1 MIPNSYRILKLR
13 SGEQLICEIK
23 NSSKDMMK
31 VKRPMAFRSA
41 ISFDGMGNQKEYTV
55 LRDWLNH
62 TNEIETGIPRDF
74 IVSILVPDEK
84 ISGMYDREKEREDE
98 ETVIRDMPSSGFD
111 SLKSFLQ
118 NEVNETL
125 KDLDEE
131 EENKNDLMDEQ
142 QELMVFSLALPMEA
156 LKKMIEN
163 DILNLSDL
171 KDALES
177 QKPSGEGMSEKHTPD
192 GDGTDWTDWSPFVE
206 DYLSDDEDDEDTDE

>member
-84 ISGMYDREKEREDE
+84 I
-98 ETVIRDMPSSGFD
+98 
-111 SLKSFLQ
+111 
-118 NEVNETL
+118 
-125 KDLDEE
+125 
-131 EENKNDLMDEQ
+131 
-142 QELMVFSLALPMEA
+142 
-156 LKKMIEN
+156 
-163 DILNLSDL
+163 
-171 KDALES
+171 
-177 QKPSGEGMSEKHTPD
+177 
-192 GDGTDWTDWSPFVE
+192 
-206 DYLSDDEDDEDTDE
+206 